1 MLYELSY
8 ANLILFGATLPD
20 YSRDRKKQ
28 GGGGQDVIN
37 ASDPNNRQRVKDFL
51 NAVD

>member
-8 ANLILFGATLPD
+8 ANLILLGATLPD

-28 GGGGQDVIN
+28 GGDGQDVIDAN
-37 ASDPNNRQRVKDFL
+37 DPNNRQRVKDFL

>member
-8 ANLILFGATLPD
+8 ANLILLGATLPD

-28 GGGGQDVIN
+28 GGDGQDVIN
-37 ASDPNNRQRVKDFL
+37 ASDPKNRQRVRDFL
-51 NAVD
+51 NAID